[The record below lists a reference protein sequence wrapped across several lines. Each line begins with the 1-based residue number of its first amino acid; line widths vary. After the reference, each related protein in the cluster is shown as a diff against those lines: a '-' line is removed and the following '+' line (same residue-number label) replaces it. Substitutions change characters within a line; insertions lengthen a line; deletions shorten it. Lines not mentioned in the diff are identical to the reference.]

1 MATSL
6 TTKPE
11 PSEETYDYSASVQR
25 KIVAMLL
32 ADAGQLARFA
42 EVVRPEY
49 FEIRALAGITELIIK
64 FFEKYHRAPDA
75 DELDEEIST
84 LLASNNRLDPGEYQ
98 EAFVGV
104 LQAITEGDFDYVRDK
119 ALDFARYQAMRRAIL
134 KSAETLAKKKD
145 YSAIVQEITQA
156 ASLCE
161 EKDSLRIVNLAD
173 VEPQQVEWLWEE
185 KFPKSKLSLIVGDP
199 NVGKSYFTMMMAS
212 VITTGS
218 CWPDIAHE
226 AEKGRVILLSAED
239 GLADIVVPRLMAHSG
254 DRALVEVIEGT
265 AEQQMF
271 NLLKD
276 LQKLDQLIQE
286 RHDVRLVIIDPI
298 SAYLGSAVN
307 AHKDQDVRGL
317 LTPIAKLAEER
328 RVAILGIMHLN
339 KSTDLGAMYR
349 VSGSMAFVAAARA
362 VWLIYLDENFKDNRL
377 RHFNVVKCNVTG
389 DAVGFS
395 FKIEEKRVVIQP
407 DAVLPDITEAIGT
420 IEEKQ
425 QTKLEWAEKVLKV
438 VFKEQTEW
446 AAQDIET
453 LADENGIKEW
463 CLREAAKRCGIK
475 HRKTRWGDW
484 LWVKES

>member
-1 MATSL
+1 MATSP

-75 DELDEEIST
+75 DELDEEINT

-161 EKDSLRIVNLAD
+161 ESDSLRTVNLAQ
-173 VEPQQVEWLWEE
+173 VESQQVEWLWHE

-199 NVGKSYFTMMMAS
+199 NVGKSYFTMMMAAT
-212 VITTGS
+212 ITKGR
-218 CWPDIAHE
+218 CWPDIAHN
-226 AEKGRVILLSAED
+226 AEEGRVILLTAED
-239 GLADIVVPRLMAHSG
+239 GLADTVVPRLMAHEG

-265 AEQQMF
+265 AEGEMF
-271 NLLKD
+271 NLQKD
-276 LQKLDQLIQE
+276 LQKLDRLIQE
-286 RHDVRLVIIDPI
+286 RKDVRIVIIDPI

-317 LTPIAKLAEER
+317 LTPFAKLAEER
-328 RVAILGIMHLN
+328 RLAIVGVMHLN
-339 KSTDLGAMYR
+339 KSADLGAMYR

-362 VWLIYLDENFKDNRL
+362 VWLIHKDDEDERL
-377 RHFNVVKCNVTG
+377 RHFNPLKCNLTG
-389 DAVGFS
+389 DAAGFS
-395 FKIEEKRVVIQP
+395 FKIEEGRVAIQEGVRP
-407 DAVLPDITEAIGT
+407 PNIQDALAPGVAKADRLVDKAVKILEIAFEKQNVWKAKDITELGS
-420 IEEKQ
+420 EFG
-425 QTKLEWAEKVLKV
+425 LNYSVLNRAKG
-438 VFKEQTEW
+438 
-446 AAQDIET
+446 
-453 LADENGIKEW
+453 LLGIKSKKDPEGKGW
-463 CLREAAKRCGIK
+463 IW
-475 HRKTRWGDW
+475 T
-484 LWVKES
+484 S